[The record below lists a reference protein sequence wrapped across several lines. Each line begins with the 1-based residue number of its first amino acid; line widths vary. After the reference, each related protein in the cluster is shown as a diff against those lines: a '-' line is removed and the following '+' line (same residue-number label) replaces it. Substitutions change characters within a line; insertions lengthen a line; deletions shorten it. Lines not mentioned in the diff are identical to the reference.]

1 MHALVILNKMH
12 LLLITSAWT
21 KAHPWHKKRRC
32 VPMLKPVYFRILT
45 SLAESSFIAC
55 LCSKWIWGLSC
66 WIRKRSNL
74 KLWGWP
80 EGWGVPKKSFWWR
93 VLGSSSIKWMWTEKF
108 VLDWLARRA
117 SMLQECM
124 TEVGPKSVGLGVMT
138 EWRLGRSLQPSPS
151 RWSVKADNTCKYY

>member
-1 MHALVILNKMH
+1 MNKGKQRH
-12 LLLITSAWT
+12 THDT
-21 KAHPWHKKRRC
+21 KRGDVY

-74 KLWGWP
+74 KLWGWT
-80 EGWGVPKKSFWWR
+80 ESWSVSEKSLWWR
-93 VLGSSSIKWMWTEKF
+93 DAASTGEQLNSVDVDWEVCVGS
-108 VLDWLARRA
+108 LARRA

-138 EWRLGRSLQPSPS
+138 EWRLGPSLQPSPS